1 MPDTPDIARPSLLRR
16 LTAIIYDSLL
26 VIALVAVVNALA
38 LGVVVWLSDGERE
51 VLPPLAVQA
60 LTILSVYGFF
70 VMFWLKQG
78 QTLGMQAWR
87 IKLLGFDG
95 GPPRPGPAILRCLGA
110 SLSAA
115 CLGAGYLWCLV
126 DRNGRCWHDYIS
138 RTDLL
143 LLPRDSR
150 DENGTAAGE

>member
-1 MPDTPDIARPSLLRR
+1 MPDTPDIVRPSLLRR
-16 LTAIIYDSLL
+16 LTAILYDSLL
-26 VIALVAVVNALA
+26 VIALVAVINALA
-38 LGVVVWLSDGERE
+38 LGVVVWLSDGAVE

-87 IKLLGFDG
+87 IKLVGFDG
-95 GPPRPGPAILRCLGA
+95 GPPRLGPALLRCLGA

-138 RTDLL
+138 HTDLL

-150 DENGTAAGE
+150 DKTGTVAD